1 MLIEVGVLQFL
12 GTDVQVEVELRE
24 TELPHAG
31 GGRTEIRGRFQF
43 SKELGR
49 QGRVRL
55 VVTSE
60 ERERLLFPTP
70 VLENL
75 RRQLHKVPSNAYAGE
90 GFDFDLGKDVVQ

>member
-1 MLIEVGVLQFL
+1 M
-12 GTDVQVEVELRE
+12 QVEVELRE
-24 TELPHAG
+24 AELPHAG

-60 ERERLLFPTP
+60 EREGLFFPAP

-75 RRQLHKVPSNAYAGE
+75 RRELDEVPGDTHACE
-90 GFDFDLGKDVVQ
+90 GFDFDLGEDVVQ